1 MTAVGSAKRI
11 RIYLDEGDQLG
22 IGPLYLAVLE
32 KLRAEG
38 CSGATAF
45 RGVAGFGAHHR
56 MHAATLLDISGNLP
70 IVVEWIDT
78 QERVERVLPP
88 ITAMIKE
95 GMITSDD
102 IQVVYSQPRSPQ
114 Q

>member
-1 MTAVGSAKRI
+1 MTAIVNARRI

-22 IGPLYLAVLE
+22 LGPLYLAVLE

-45 RGVAGFGAHHR
+45 RGIAGFGAHHR

-70 IVVEWIDT
+70 IIVEWIDT
-78 QERVERVLPP
+78 PEQVERVLPV

-95 GMITSDD
+95 GMITSEDV
-102 IQVVYSQPRSPQ
+102 QVVYSQPRVAHR
-114 Q
+114 